1 MAMVTDT
8 PRDDCRATADGGA
21 ALCKG
26 DKTVGH
32 VKPRSAEGWTCEFDG
47 QPVGEVSK
55 SLAEAKAQLS
65 KIAHDTQTFKQ
76 MGMDDWG
83 KLAQQNPDRD

>member
-1 MAMVTDT
+1 VQGRQDRR
-8 PRDDCRATADGGA
+8 PREATQRGG
-21 ALCKG
+21 
-26 DKTVGH
+26 
-32 VKPRSAEGWTCEFDG
+32 GWTCEFDG

-65 KIAHDTQTFKQ
+65 KIAHDTQTFTQ

-83 KLAQQNPDRD
+83 KLAQQNPDPD